1 MMSSS
6 PSDPRTVDTERD
18 TVDGEAAVC
27 GTVSTE
33 AETVDN
39 EAQPVPTDDTVDT
52 PTLLLFRITCDSEKL
67 LKFLPR
73 GRIKKD
79 RRDHVTIGRRET
91 SDLRLNHP
99 QASRDLVHITPTV
112 DLSSNFSFTIQ
123 NVGSKG
129 LSVNN
134 TVLRKGEETPLTT
147 GSVIKLDLLNL
158 EIILEIIS
166 GDDEKVYEVQFRH
179 VSQDRQAP
187 ANNHNRLAGQSQEQQ
202 PSSNSMFEDRNIPVC
217 EKRCTDD
224 SPEQNEHLCGKHIQ
238 PPLPQCPPVER
249 PQCTCTTRA
258 NSVPKQASVES
269 VHELLKQVS
278 LEASF
283 GSGSATQVV
292 LMGSNIV
299 LNMGG
304 QGSDTP
310 PQGLPNTADSGNGEV
325 TAMQESGEGGSQS
338 AKEGSPIQE
347 TEEGESSSQSVTSPE
362 EGRPIQDTEE
372 GDSSS
377 SLQPVMC
384 TDTESSYEYD
394 KECKANMQEFGDLHV
409 QPASPVEH
417 DDRNAHDSKASKS
430 VAQSKDELD
439 GTVDIPT
446 RLTLTMQCSNPGLN
460 VQYPK
465 TTIEKRF
472 DKPFLIARHENS
484 DILIDDKRV
493 SREHMQIEAVSTQTG
508 FGFQLRKLKKNKIVR
523 VDGQPVN
530 AEMPVELK
538 SGSRISLECLE
549 LPESPAVTVE
559 FGVKVAPGDAADVY
573 EVVVKKK

>member
-1 MMSSS
+1 MSSS
-6 PSDPRTVDTERD
+6 PPEPGTVDTERD
-18 TVDGEAAVC
+18 TVDGEGEAALVC

-39 EAQPVPTDDTVDT
+39 EAQPIPTDDTVDT
-52 PTLLLFRITCDSEKL
+52 PTLLLFRITCDNEKL

-134 TVLRKGEETPLTT
+134 TVLRKGEEKPLTT
-147 GSVIKLDLLNL
+147 GSVIKLDLLNV
-158 EIILEIIS
+158 EITLEIIS
-166 GDDEKVYEVQFRH
+166 GDDEKVYEVQFTH
-179 VSQDRQAP
+179 INQDRQAP

-202 PSSNSMFEDRNIPVC
+202 PSSNSTSEDQNIPVC

-224 SPEQNEHLCGKHIQ
+224 SPEQNEHLCGKHVQ

-249 PQCTCTTRA
+249 PQCTCTARA

-338 AKEGSPIQE
+338 AEEGNPIQE
-347 TEEGESSSQSVTSPE
+347 TEEGGSGSQSVTSPE
-362 EGRPIQDTEE
+362 EGSPIQDTEE

-377 SLQPVMC
+377 SQPVMC
-384 TDTESSYEYD
+384 TDEES
-394 KECKANMQEFGDLHV
+394 KTNIQEVGNV
-409 QPASPVEH
+409 ESACPVEH
-417 DDRNAHDSKASKS
+417 DDRNAHVSKTSEN
-430 VAQSKDELD
+430 VARSDNGHQTKDD
-439 GTVDIPT
+439 GTVDTPT
-446 RLTLTMQCSNPGLN
+446 KLTLTIHSSNPGLN
-460 VQYPK
+460 LQYPK
-465 TTIEKRF
+465 TIIEKRS

-530 AEMPVELK
+530 AEMPVKLK

-559 FGVKVAPGDAADVY
+559 FGVKVDPGDAADVY
-573 EVVVKKK
+573 EVLVKKK